1 MLNNYSNYVIQKAIK
16 LSLGKSRE
24 LLIQGILKNLY
35 VIEDKKIIN
44 KWKMIISY
52 KFKK

>member
-16 LSLGKSRE
+16 LSSGNGRE
-24 LLIQGILKNLY
+24 RLIQDILKNLY

-44 KWKMIISY
+44 KWKMIIFS
-52 KFKK
+52 KFTD